1 MKKILTIAIAALAVF
16 AGQSVSA
23 QDFHYG
29 ITAGGNASTVK
40 VDDINMLLNKINIK
54 GDNSRKA
61 GFYVGIVS
69 TYNFNDKMGLQA
81 EVEYTQEGT
90 KMNAT
95 LDKSSLDAMFAA
107 SSGLPLSGMT
117 FPNQTINN
125 ADGTVTTISN
135 ITATGLTASHNFNQV
150 TEKST
155 WNFGK
160 IEMPIMFTYKPIA
173 GLSVMAGPYFSYR
186 VSNNFK
192 LGSDFSRDVK
202 DVIDNVT
209 LNVAYSGTATTT
221 AGGIV
226 VDTRTTTGTQTISAA
241 NAIAMTIGGQAI
253 LAALEGSAGKSM
265 IESYVK
271 DNLNDYVKKFD
282 FGASFGA
289 KYALT
294 SQIAVEL
301 RWDFSLMNNLK
312 DIKSIS
318 LPSEVQTLIS
328 QNQAATQYLTAINT
342 ALSSNPIK
350 LKGHNNSL
358 KLGLIYMF

>member
-1 MKKILTIAIAALAVF
+1 MKKILTIAIAALAIF
-16 AGQSVSA
+16 AGRSVSA

-29 ITAGGNASTVK
+29 VTAGGNASTANT
-40 VDDINMLLNKINIK
+40 DDINMLLGTINI
-54 GDNSRKA
+54 NANNNRKA
-61 GFYVGIVS
+61 GFYLGIVS
-69 TYNFNDKMGLQA
+69 TYNFNDQMGLQA

-107 SSGLPLSGMT
+107 FSGLPTSGMT

-125 ADGTVTTISN
+125 ADGTVTTVSN
-135 ITATGLTASHNFNQV
+135 ITATGLTASHNFNKI
-150 TEKST
+150 TAKST

-160 IEMPIMFTYKPIA
+160 IEMPVMFTYKPIA

-192 LGSDFSRDVK
+192 LGSGFSGDVK
-202 DVIDNVT
+202 DVIDNIT

-241 NAIAMTIGGQAI
+241 NAISMTIGGQAI

-265 IESYVK
+265 IESYIE
-271 DNLNDYVKKFD
+271 DHLNDYVKKFD
-282 FGASFGA
+282 LGASIGA

-294 SQIAVEL
+294 SHIAAEL
-301 RWDFSLMNNLK
+301 RWDFSLINNLK

-318 LPSEVQTLIS
+318 LPSEVQTLMS
-328 QNQAATQYLTAINT
+328 QNQAATQYLASINT
-342 ALSSNPIK
+342 VLASNPIK